1 MIIVVVILVLLL
13 ISLDNSSGNVNY
25 GCFDILCNH
34 GQLGYYYMNTTNI
47 YIPSSIT
54 DSLITIGNNTS
65 INSNSNSIIYNNIT
79 ICLSLSLYNDD
90 HDNDNNNDSYCI
102 YNDNIQYNYDNDSI
116 VISKHLIGLYQC
128 YWSISTTH
136 YDTIDD
142 ITYNYYNTY
151 TYNNT
156 ILIIELQV
164 PLILG

>member
-1 MIIVVVILVLLL
+1 MIIIVILLLLL
-13 ISLDNSSGNVNY
+13 ISLDNSIGNVNY

-34 GQLGYYYMNTTNI
+34 GQLGYYYMNNTNI

-54 DSLITIGNNTS
+54 DSLITIGNN
-65 INSNSNSIIYNNIT
+65 NSNTSNSILYNNIT
-79 ICLSLSLYNDD
+79 ICLSLSLYNH
-90 HDNDNNNDSYCI
+90 HDENDDNNNDSYCI
-102 YNDNIQYNYDNDSI
+102 YNDNIQHNYDDDSI
-116 VISKHLIGLYQC
+116 IISRYLIGLYQC

-164 PLILG
+164 PLVLG

>member
-1 MIIVVVILVLLL
+1 MIIIVILLLL
-13 ISLDNSSGNVNY
+13 LTLDNSIGNVNY

-34 GQLGYYYMNTTNI
+34 GQLGYYYMNNTNI

-54 DSLITIGNNTS
+54 DSLITIGNN
-65 INSNSNSIIYNNIT
+65 NNSILYNSIT
-79 ICLSLSLYNDD
+79 ICLSLSLYDHHDDNDD
-90 HDNDNNNDSYCI
+90 NNDSYCI
-102 YNDNIQYNYDNDSI
+102 YNDNIQYSYDDDSI
-116 VISKHLIGLYQC
+116 IVSRHLIGLYHC